1 MNWRLGSKGNAFTPF
16 LPLGGVTPLQPSAL
30 ESAAAYLKTML
41 MQVAR
46 VRLLQRS
53 SNILLIPG
61 TWSVAHL
68 RENVE
73 AIELRISADTLSRL
87 DC

>member
-1 MNWRLGSKGNAFTPF
+1 MNRRLVSKGNAFTPF
-16 LPLGGVTPLQPSAL
+16 LPLGGVTPLQSSAL
-30 ESAAAYLKTML
+30 ESAAAYLETML

-46 VRLLQRS
+46 ARLLQRS
-53 SNILLIPG
+53 PNILSIPG

-73 AIELRISADTLSRL
+73 AIELDFG
-87 DC
+87 